1 MWNASNEFCS
11 DSSEEWY
18 HFKFDLT
25 KPYQINK
32 ILGISTTYNYEHFRH
47 MYDKEIDIEYIGTK

>member
-1 MWNASNEFCS
+1 MWNAYNEFCS

-25 KPYQINK
+25 KLYQINE

-47 MYDKEIDIEYIGTK
+47 IYDREIDIG

>member
-1 MWNASNEFCS
+1 MWNAYNEFYG

-25 KPYQINK
+25 KLYQINE

-47 MYDKEIDIEYIGTK
+47 MYNREIDIEYIGTK